1 MSAKFEV
8 PFGDKSLTIEI
19 GKVAKQAN
27 ASVLVQVGGTV
38 ALVAVVAASKPL
50 ENVNFLPLT
59 VDYREKFYAS
69 GRIPGGF
76 IKRESRPGESEMI
89 KARLIDRPIRPLFPE
104 GYSTE
109 TQIYVTVLSMDQENP
124 AELPVLIGA
133 STALYISDIPF
144 TTPIAGVRVGMVDD
158 QFIINPTYNDLE
170 KSQLDLVAAGTKHAI
185 IMVEGGVK
193 ELPEALISKAL
204 RLAHAEIQN
213 IIEIQEKIREQL
225 GQEKTPV
232 PTVTQDETLVSQ
244 IETLALPLLE
254 QLSVMEEKQK
264 RSQRLQEIHQ
274 TVNEQLAEAFPDQEK
289 TISNIIN
296 TLDSKIVRQM
306 ILEKKMRQDGR
317 GPLDIRPITCEVNIL
332 PRTHG
337 SALFTRGQTQA
348 LSTVTLGTSQDRQTI
363 DNILGVS
370 EKHFML
376 HYNFPSYSV
385 GEVRPVRGPGRRE
398 IGHGALAERALE
410 PVIPD
415 KESFPYTIRVVSEIL
430 ESNGSSS
437 MAALSSGTLS
447 LMDAGIPIQAP
458 VAGIAMGLVQE
469 DDRFVILTDITG
481 LEDHMGDMDLK
492 IAGTEKGV
500 TALQMDIKTDGVSF
514 EILDQVLD
522 QAKAARQVV
531 LEKMRETL
539 SVPRPELSPYA
550 PRITT
555 LHINPE
561 RIRDLIGPGGKVIR
575 GIIEKT
581 GVRIDVENDGSVYVA
596 AVDDEA
602 SASAIEMIN
611 ALTAEIEIN
620 KIYMGKVTRVA
631 NFGAIVEIFPG
642 RDGLVHISELDN
654 KRIARVED
662 VCRPG
667 DSILV
672 KVIDIDNDTGRVR
685 LSRKAAMK

>member
-1 MSAKFEV
+1 MSVKFEV
-8 PFGDKSLTIEI
+8 PFGGKSLTIEI

-50 ENVNFLPLT
+50 EKVNFLPLT

-76 IKRESRPGESEMI
+76 IKRESRPGDSEMI

-124 AELPVLIGA
+124 AELPALIGA

-144 TTPIAGVRVGMVDD
+144 TTPIAAVRVGMIDD
-158 QFIINPTYNDLE
+158 QFIINPTYKDLE
-170 KSQLDLVAAGTKHAI
+170 KSQLDLVVTGTKHAI

-204 RLAHAEIQN
+204 RRGHVEIQS
-213 IIEIQEKIREQL
+213 IIEIQEKIREQC

-232 PTVTQDETLVSQ
+232 PTVTQDETLGSQ
-244 IETLALPLLE
+244 VETLALPLLE
-254 QLSVMEEKQK
+254 QLSVMEDKQK

-289 TISNIIN
+289 TISSIIN

-317 GPLDIRPITCEVNIL
+317 GPLDIRSITCEVNIL

-337 SALFTRGQTQA
+337 SSLFTRGQTQA

-376 HYNFPSYSV
+376 HYNFPSFSV

-415 KESFPYTIRVVSEIL
+415 NESFPYTIRVVSEIL

-437 MAALSSGTLS
+437 MAAVSSGTLS

-458 VAGIAMGLVQE
+458 VSGIAMGLVQE
-469 DDRFVILTDITG
+469 DDRFVILSDITG

-522 QAKAARQVV
+522 QAKAARHVV

-539 SVPRPELSPYA
+539 SAPRPELSPYA

-611 ALTAEIEIN
+611 ALTAEIELN

-654 KRIARVED
+654 KRIANVED
-662 VCRPG
+662 VCRTG

-672 KVIDIDNDTGRVR
+672 KVIGIDKDTGRVR

>member
-1 MSAKFEV
+1 MSAKFEM

-76 IKRESRPGESEMI
+76 IKRESRPGDSEML

-124 AELPVLIGA
+124 AELPALVGA

-158 QFIINPTYNDLE
+158 QFIINPTYKDLE
-170 KSQLDLVAAGTKHAI
+170 KSQLDLVATGTKHAI

-204 RLAHAEIQN
+204 RLAHDEIRN

-244 IETLALPLLE
+244 VETLALPLLE

-296 TLDSKIVRQM
+296 TMDSKLVRQM

-317 GPLDIRPITCEVNIL
+317 GPLDVRPITCEVNIL

-337 SALFTRGQTQA
+337 SSLFTRGQTQA

-437 MAALSSGTLS
+437 MAAVSSGTLS

-469 DDRFVILTDITG
+469 DNRFVILTDITG

-522 QAKAARQVV
+522 QAKAARHVV

-539 SVPRPELSPYA
+539 SAPRPELSPYA

-561 RIRDLIGPGGKVIR
+561 RIRDLIGPGGKIIR

-581 GVRIDVENDGSVYVA
+581 GVRIDVENDGTVNVA

-611 ALTAEIEIN
+611 ALTAEIELN

>member
-1 MSAKFEV
+1 
-8 PFGDKSLTIEI
+8 
-19 GKVAKQAN
+19 
-27 ASVLVQVGGTV
+27 
-38 ALVAVVAASKPL
+38 
-50 ENVNFLPLT
+50 
-59 VDYREKFYAS
+59 
-69 GRIPGGF
+69 
-76 IKRESRPGESEMI
+76 
-89 KARLIDRPIRPLFPE
+89 
-104 GYSTE
+104 
-109 TQIYVTVLSMDQENP
+109 MDQENP
-124 AELPVLIGA
+124 AELPALIGA

-158 QFIINPTYNDLE
+158 QFIINPTYKDLE

-232 PTVTQDETLVSQ
+232 PTVTQDETLGSQ
-244 IETLALPLLE
+244 VKTLALPLLE
-254 QLSVMEEKQK
+254 QLSVMEDKQK

-306 ILEKKMRQDGR
+306 IIEKKMRQDGR
-317 GPLDIRPITCEVNIL
+317 GPLDVRPITCEVNIL

-415 KESFPYTIRVVSEIL
+415 NESFPYTIRVVSEIL

-437 MAALSSGTLS
+437 MAAVSSGTLS

-458 VAGIAMGLVQE
+458 VAGIAMGLVKE

-522 QAKAARQVV
+522 QAKAARHVV

-539 SVPRPELSPYA
+539 SAPRPELSPYA

-581 GVRIDVENDGSVYVA
+581 GVRIDVENDGTVNVA

-611 ALTAEIEIN
+611 ALTAEIELN

-672 KVIDIDNDTGRVR
+672 KVIGIDNDTGRVR

>member
-1 MSAKFEV
+1 MSVKFEI
-8 PFGDKSLTIEI
+8 PFGGKSLTIEI
-19 GKVAKQAN
+19 GKVAKEAN

-76 IKRESRPGESEMI
+76 IKRESRPGDSEMI

-124 AELPVLIGA
+124 AELPALIGA

-158 QFIINPTYNDLE
+158 QFIINPTYKDLE

-193 ELPEALISKAL
+193 EIPEAVVSKAL

-213 IIEIQEKIREQL
+213 IIEMQEKIREQL

-244 IETLALPLLE
+244 VETLALPLLE
-254 QLSVMEEKQK
+254 QLSVMEDKQK

-289 TISNIIN
+289 TISNFIN

-317 GPLDIRPITCEVNIL
+317 GPLDVRPITCEVNIL

-415 KESFPYTIRVVSEIL
+415 NESFPYTIRVVSEIL

-437 MAALSSGTLS
+437 MAAVSSGTLS

-522 QAKAARQVV
+522 QAKAARHVV

-539 SVPRPELSPYA
+539 SSPRPELSPYA

-555 LHINPE
+555 LHINPD

-581 GVRIDVENDGSVYVA
+581 GVRIDVENDGTVYVA
-596 AVDDEA
+596 AVGDEA

-611 ALTAEIEIN
+611 ALTAEIELN

-672 KVIDIDNDTGRVR
+672 KVIGIDNDTGRVR

>member
-8 PFGDKSLTIEI
+8 PFGGKSLTIEI

-27 ASVLVQVGGTV
+27 ASVVVQVGGTV
-38 ALVAVVAASKPL
+38 ALVAVVAAPKPL
-50 ENVNFLPLT
+50 EDVDFLPLT

-76 IKRESRPGESEMI
+76 IKRESRPGDSETL

-109 TQIYVTVLSMDQENP
+109 VQIYVTVLSMDQENP
-124 AELPVLIGA
+124 AEVPALIGA
-133 STALYISDIPF
+133 STALYVSDIPF
-144 TTPIAGVRVGMVDD
+144 TTPIASVRVGMVDG
-158 QFIINPTYNDLE
+158 QFIINPTYQDLE
-170 KSQLDLVAAGTKHAI
+170 KSQLDLVAAGTKHALT
-185 IMVEGGVK
+185 MVEGGVK
-193 ELPEALISKAL
+193 ELPEDLISKAL
-204 RLAHAEIQN
+204 RLAHAEIQGL
-213 IIEIQEKIREQL
+213 IEMQEKIREQF
-225 GQEKTPV
+225 GREKTPV
-232 PTVTQDETLVSQ
+232 PVITQDETLVSRV
-244 IETLALPLLE
+244 EALSLPLLG
-254 QLSVMEEKQK
+254 QLGIIEDKQS

-274 TVNEQLAEAFPDQEK
+274 TVNEQLADAFPEQERA
-289 TISNIIN
+289 ISNVIN
-296 TLDSKIVRQM
+296 ALDSKMVRQM
-306 ILEKKMRQDGR
+306 IVEKNLRQDGR

-348 LSTVTLGTSQDRQTI
+348 LSTVTLGTSEDRQTI

-385 GEVRPVRGPGRRE
+385 GEVRPIRGPGRRE

-437 MAALSSGTLS
+437 MATVSSGTLS
-447 LMDAGIPIQAP
+447 LMDAGVPIRAP
-458 VAGIAMGLVQE
+458 VAGIAMGLVKE
-469 DDRFVILTDITG
+469 GDRFVVLTDIMG
-481 LEDHMGDMDLK
+481 LEDHLGDMDLK
-492 IAGTEKGV
+492 IAGTEEGI

-514 EILDQVLD
+514 DILDQVLN
-522 QAKAARQVV
+522 QAKAARHTV
-531 LEKMRETL
+531 LQKMHETL
-539 SVPRPELSPYA
+539 GAPRPELSPYA

-555 LHINPE
+555 LHINPD

-575 GIIEKT
+575 DIIEKT
-581 GVRIDVENDGSVYVA
+581 GVRIDVENDGTVYVA
-596 AVDDEA
+596 AVDTEA
-602 SASAIEMIN
+602 SARAIEMIN
-611 ALTAEIEIN
+611 ALTAEIELN

-667 DSILV
+667 DTILV
-672 KVIDIDNDTGRVR
+672 KVIGIDNDTGRVR
-685 LSRKAAMK
+685 LSRRAAMK

>member
-1 MSAKFEV
+1 MSVKFEI

-76 IKRESRPGESEMI
+76 IKRESRPGDSEML

-124 AELPVLIGA
+124 AELPALIGA

-158 QFIINPTYNDLE
+158 QFIINPTYKDLE

-213 IIEIQEKIREQL
+213 IIEMQEKIREQL

-244 IETLALPLLE
+244 VETLALPLLE
-254 QLSVMEEKQK
+254 QLSVMEDKQK

-415 KESFPYTIRVVSEIL
+415 NESFPYTIRVVSEIL

-437 MAALSSGTLS
+437 MAAVSSGTLS

-539 SVPRPELSPYA
+539 SAPRPELSPYA

-555 LHINPE
+555 LHINPD

-581 GVRIDVENDGSVYVA
+581 GVRIDVENDGTVNVA

-611 ALTAEIEIN
+611 ALTAEIELN

-672 KVIDIDNDTGRVR
+672 KVIGIDNDTGRVR